1 MKLRLNNSELN
12 AILTF
17 IDDAL
22 GYDLEPLE
30 RATYMNIVKKIN
42 NNISDSN
49 LHKSLDRFV
58 VDILNT
64 DYEVEDNKDRVLR
77 SE

>member
-1 MKLRLNNSELN
+1 MDLKLNNSELN
-12 AILTF
+12 VILTM

-30 RATYMNIVKKIN
+30 RTTYMNIVRKISN
-42 NNISDSN
+42 NVRDPVNRCVDS
-49 LHKSLDRFV
+49 FA

-64 DYEVEDNKDRVLR
+64 IYEVD
-77 SE
+77 